1 MNSVTLVTILLLVL
15 SVMSGEYEAVLQLS
29 NPRRYRMVEFYYWR
43 ESGGRSRPEC
53 VVLFLPDVWSAQ
65 TPRLDWSDVQE
76 TYKAAG
82 DAALAALDADRS
94 GELTEISQIVCSQF
108 CLLRAATHR

>member
-1 MNSVTLVTILLLVL
+1 
-15 SVMSGEYEAVLQLS
+15 
-29 NPRRYRMVEFYYWR
+29 MVEFYYWR

-76 TYKAAG
+76 KYKATG
-82 DAALAALDADRS
+82 DAALAALDADQS
-94 GELTEISQIVCSQF
+94 GELPEISQIVCSQF
-108 CLLRAATHR
+108 CLVQAATERRLLLMTRDVPELHTVKAPKRPTCLRSHCKL